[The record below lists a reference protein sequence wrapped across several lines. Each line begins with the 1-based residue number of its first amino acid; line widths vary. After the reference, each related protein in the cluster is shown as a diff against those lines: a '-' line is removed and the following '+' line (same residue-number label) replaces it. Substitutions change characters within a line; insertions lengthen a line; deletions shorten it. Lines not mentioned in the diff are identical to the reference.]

1 MLNVRYHVVQ
11 VAGRLHVE
19 VIRVAGGFQDSVGGG
34 EEGDSSPDM
43 DNQDRKLVCM
53 VSILSSPLALT
64 LTLNTQGHLWC
75 VLKTITAI
83 RLWSLAGLSL
93 FDL

>member
-1 MLNVRYHVVQ
+1 MLNVQYHVAQ

-34 EEGDSSPDM
+34 EEGDSSPDT

-53 VSILSSPLALT
+53 VSALMSRALSPSKHT
-64 LTLNTQGHLWC
+64 LTHIRI
-75 VLKTITAI
+75 LKAI
-83 RLWSLAGLSL
+83 MASHLWSLACLSL